1 MSSARNKLV
10 AKLDHIRTLK
20 IGVLILL
27 IIVIAQWMR
36 NGKLQETRRVYVPP
50 TMTKGIVTTFN
61 EVPAPVI
68 YTFGLYIFQQLN
80 RWETDGE
87 KDYPKKIYQ
96 LQGFMTPSCISAFER
111 DMNEK
116 MRKGEIRRR
125 SRMLQEISGRG
136 YHQRRVTTEA
146 DNSWHVTFDFNVK
159 ETIANHEVKNV
170 NLRYTLD
177 IVRFDVDLEVNPWGL
192 AIECGGD
199 IRPTLLSEDD
209 LSRTF

>member
-20 IGVLILL
+20 WGVIALL
-27 IIVIAQWMR
+27 IVVAAQWMR

-50 TMTKGIVTTFN
+50 SMTQGVVTTFN

-80 RWETDGE
+80 RWERDGE
-87 KDYPKKIYQ
+87 KDYPQEIYR
-96 LQGFMTPSCISAFER
+96 LQGYMTPSCISAFRR

-116 MRKGEIRRR
+116 RKKGEIRRR

-136 YHQRRVTTEA
+136 YHPRRVSVEA
-146 DNSWHVTFDFNVK
+146 DDRWRVTYDFNVK
-159 ETIANHEVKNV
+159 ETITDHEVKNV
-170 NLRYTLD
+170 NLRYTLN
-177 IVRFDVDLEVNPWGL
+177 IVRFDVDREVNPWGL
-192 AIECGGD
+192 AIECIGD
-199 IRPTLLSEDD
+199 VRPTLLTDDD
-209 LSRTF
+209 LKRAF